1 MEKSKIV
8 NPQSAKGVA
17 AVIVAAGQGTRMGA
31 ETKKQYMMLA
41 NRPVLAHTL
50 LAFEKCGAVEE
61 IFLVIHRGD
70 DPFCKREIIDPLRP
84 NKPIHLVSGGA
95 TRQESVYNGL
105 KAIDGRFSIVVIHDG
120 VRPLVNI
127 ARIAECVTVA
137 RKYGGCILGMAAS
150 DTIKTVDEYDRV
162 IGTMKRH
169 MIRMA
174 QTPQAFRYDLILE
187 AHVASQKEGYAGT
200 DDAELVEQR
209 GKVVKVIPG
218 DPYNIK
224 ITTPEDLKLAE
235 ALLVQKP
242 SNCSKFYGPLRQELL
257 GKMAKIG

>member
-1 MEKSKIV
+1 MTKRP
-8 NPQSAKGVA
+8 NRVA
-17 AVIVAAGQGTRMGA
+17 GVIVAAGQGTRMGTDA
-31 ETKKQYMMLA
+31 RKQYMMLG

-70 DPFCKREIIDPLRP
+70 DPFCKKEIIDPLRP

-105 KAIDGRFSIVVIHDG
+105 KAVDGRFGLVVIHDG

-127 ARIAECVTVA
+127 ARIAECVRVA
-137 RKYGGCILGMAAS
+137 RKYGGCILAVAAS
-150 DTIKTVDEYDRV
+150 DTIKTVDEHDRV
-162 IGTMKRH
+162 IVTMKRH

-174 QTPQAFRYDLILE
+174 QTPQAFHYDLILE
-187 AHVASQKEGYAGT
+187 AHVASQKEAYMGT
-200 DDAELVEQR
+200 DDAELVEQL
-209 GKVVKVIPG
+209 GEVVKVIPG

-235 ALLVQKP
+235 ALLTR
-242 SNCSKFYGPLRQELL
+242 RQERWNERRSP
-257 GKMAKIG
+257 